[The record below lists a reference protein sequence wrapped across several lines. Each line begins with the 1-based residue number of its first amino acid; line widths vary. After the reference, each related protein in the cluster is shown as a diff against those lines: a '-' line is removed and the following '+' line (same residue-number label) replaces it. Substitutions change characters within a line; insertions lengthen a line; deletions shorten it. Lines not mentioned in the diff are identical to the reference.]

1 MIHNNNISEESEIS
15 GPVSPKKKLS
25 KQTLN
30 IIRVIVLLAVIAL
43 TVFLVIKREEIQALK
58 AYGYPGIFLFSILA
72 NATIFVPVP
81 GVMFTSAMGAVF
93 NPLFVSI
100 AAGAGAAL
108 GELSGYMAG
117 FSGQAV
123 VEDSERYQRVVR
135 WMEKYGDITILVLA
149 FIPNPLFD
157 LAGIIAGILKMP
169 IWKFLIYCVI
179 GKILKMMIFAY
190 AGNCVMMTFERI
202 F

>member
-1 MIHNNNISEESEIS
+1 
-15 GPVSPKKKLS
+15 
-25 KQTLN
+25 
-30 IIRVIVLLAVIAL
+30 VIVLLAVIAL

-100 AAGAGAAL
+100 AAGTGAAL

-123 VEDSERYQRVVR
+123 VEGSERYQRVVR

-169 IWKFLIYCVI
+169 IWKFLIYCAI
-179 GKILKMMIFAY
+179 GKILKMIIFAY
-190 AGNCVMMTFERI
+190 AGNWVMMTFERNL
-202 F
+202 